1 MPQNVAPG
9 QPKEAF
15 KWINLDTG
23 KPTPYAIQMLE
34 QIWNQIAA
42 GPGIISCD
50 AVTTLNV
57 ISLRPRMHR
66 EGARTYGQHF
76 VWAFTA
82 DVTTTGSVT
91 AFLTDGAD
99 PLDTIKVYKTNGAA
113 QAGNNDIIIGST
125 YLLVYDTALDG
136 NNGGLVLK

>member
-23 KPTPYAIQMLE
+23 RPTPYAIQMLE

-42 GPGIISCD
+42 GPGVVPCN
-50 AVTTLNV
+50 AVTTGNV
-57 ISLRPRMHR
+57 IALTPRLHR

-82 DVTTTGSVT
+82 DVTTTAAVT
-91 AFLTDGAD
+91 AFVTDGTS
-99 PLDTIKVYKTNGAA
+99 PLGTIKVYKTNGAA
-113 QAGNNDIIIGST
+113 QAGNNDIIAAST
-125 YLLVYDTALDG
+125 YLLVYDGALDS
-136 NNGGLVLK
+136 NAGGFVLK